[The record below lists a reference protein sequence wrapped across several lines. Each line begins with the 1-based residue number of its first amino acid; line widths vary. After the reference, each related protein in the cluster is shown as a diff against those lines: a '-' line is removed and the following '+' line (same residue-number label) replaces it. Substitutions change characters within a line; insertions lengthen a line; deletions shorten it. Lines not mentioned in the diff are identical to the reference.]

1 MCKGSFEALTKR
13 RASGQD
19 ADPMRERS
27 EGSLGSL
34 RRLNRRRVINALRQN
49 GMISRAEIARRTSL
63 SRSTVS
69 SLVAELQADGLVVER
84 EEPGA
89 AHGEQGG
96 RPPILL
102 SFDASAGAALGIDFG
117 HSHVRVAVAD
127 LSSTILAER
136 AEPLD
141 TDHAAHEGLDVA
153 IELIDEALA
162 EAGVERSR
170 VIGAGL
176 GLPGPIDQ
184 ADGVIGSSA
193 ILPGWVGVAAAE
205 EMRRRLDVPVVVD
218 NDANLGALAELTH
231 GAGRGATDLVYL
243 KVSSGI
249 GAGLIL
255 GGRLYRG
262 WGGMAGELG
271 HVLVDPEGK
280 ICRCGNRGCLETAAS
295 TGALLEMLRRSHGEL
310 TVAEMLS
317 LARDGDLGCRRVIA
331 DAGRVVGSA
340 AAFLFN
346 VLNPQRLVVGGD
358 LAQAGDLLLDGVRS
372 SVRLA
377 ALPAA
382 ADDARVIAGVLGD
395 RAQVLGALALA
406 VGEADAAL
414 DLPATIK
421 QSIPGGGVP

>member
-1 MCKGSFEALTKR
+1 
-13 RASGQD
+13 
-19 ADPMRERS
+19 MRERS
-27 EGSLGSL
+27 EGSLASL
-34 RRLNRRRVINALRQN
+34 RRLNRGRVINALREH
-49 GMISRAEIARRTSL
+49 GMVSRAEIARRTGL

-69 SLVAELQADGLVVER
+69 SLVSELQSDGLVVER

-117 HSHVRVAVAD
+117 HSHVRVAVSD
-127 LSSTILAER
+127 LSSNILAER
-136 AEPLD
+136 SAPMD
-141 TDHAAHEGLDVA
+141 IDHAAHEGLDVA
-153 IELIDEALA
+153 LELIGEALD

-176 GLPGPIDQ
+176 GLPGPVDQ
-184 ADGVIGSSA
+184 IDGVIGSSA
-193 ILPGWVGVAAAE
+193 ILPGWVGVAAGE
-205 EMRRRLDVPVVVD
+205 EMRRRLDVPVSVD

-231 GAGRGATDLVYL
+231 GAGRGASELVYL

-255 GGRLYRG
+255 GGRLHRG
-262 WGGMAGELG
+262 TGGVAGELG
-271 HVLVDPEGK
+271 HILVAPEGAV
-280 ICRCGNRGCLETAAS
+280 CRCGNRGCLETAAS

-310 TVAEMLS
+310 TVAEMLR

-340 AAFLFN
+340 VAVVLN
-346 VLNPQRLVVGGD
+346 LLNPQLLVVGGD
-358 LAQAGDLLLDGVRS
+358 LAEAGDLLLDGVRS

-382 ADDARVIAGVLGD
+382 ADAAGVVAGVLGE

-406 VGEADAAL
+406 IGEAGATL
-414 DLPATIK
+414 DFRE
-421 QSIPGGGVP
+421 SINPVPGGGKT

>member
-1 MCKGSFEALTKR
+1 
-13 RASGQD
+13 
-19 ADPMRERS
+19 MRVGS
-27 EGSLGSL
+27 EGSLASL
-34 RRLNRRRVINALRQN
+34 RRLNRRRVINALRQH
-49 GMISRAEIARRTSL
+49 GTISRAEIARGTGL

-69 SLVAELQADGLVVER
+69 SLVSELQSDGLVIER

-89 AHGEQGG
+89 AHGEHGG

-117 HSHVRVAVAD
+117 HSHVRVAVSD

-136 AEPLD
+136 AAPMD
-141 TDHAAHEGLDVA
+141 TDHAAQEGLDVA
-153 IELIDEALA
+153 VDLIGEVLA
-162 EAGVERSR
+162 EAGIERSR

-176 GLPGPIDQ
+176 GLPGPVDQ
-184 ADGVIGSSA
+184 SSGVIGSSA
-193 ILPGWVGVAAAE
+193 ILPGWVGVAAGE
-205 EMRRRLDVPVVVD
+205 EMRSRLEVPVLVD

-231 GAGRGATDLVYL
+231 GAGRGASELVYL

-271 HVLVDPEGK
+271 HVLVDPEGAV
-280 ICRCGNRGCLETAAS
+280 CRCGNRGCLETAAS
-295 TGALLEMLRRSHGEL
+295 TGALLDMLRRSHGDL
-310 TVAEMLS
+310 TVAEMLD

-340 AAFLFN
+340 AAMLFN

-358 LAQAGDLLLDGVRS
+358 LAAAGDLLLDGVRS
-372 SVRLA
+372 SVRLS

-382 ADDARVIAGVLGD
+382 ADDARVVAGVLGE

-414 DLPATIK
+414 DFPESTN
-421 QSIPGGGVP
+421 QPIPGGGVP

>member
-1 MCKGSFEALTKR
+1 
-13 RASGQD
+13 
-19 ADPMRERS
+19 MRERS
-27 EGSLGSL
+27 EGSLASL
-34 RRLNRRRVINALRQN
+34 RRLNRGRVIDALREH
-49 GMISRAEIARRTSL
+49 GMISRAEIARRTGL

-69 SLVAELQADGLVVER
+69 SLVAELQSDGLVVER

-102 SFDASAGAALGIDFG
+102 AFDASAGAALGIDFG
-117 HSHVRVAVAD
+117 HSHVRVAVSD
-127 LSSTILAER
+127 LSSNILAER
-136 AEPLD
+136 AAPMD
-141 TDHAAHEGLDVA
+141 IDHEAHEGLDVA
-153 IELIDEALA
+153 LELIGEALD

-176 GLPGPIDQ
+176 GLPGPVDQ
-184 ADGVIGSSA
+184 TDGVIGSSA
-193 ILPGWVGVAAAE
+193 ILPGWVGVAAGE
-205 EMRRRLDVPVVVD
+205 EMRRRLDVPVSVD

-243 KVSSGI
+243 KLSSGI

-262 WGGMAGELG
+262 TGGVAGELG
-271 HVLVDPEGK
+271 HILVEPEGAV
-280 ICRCGNRGCLETAAS
+280 CRCGNRGCLETAAS
-295 TGALLEMLRRSHGEL
+295 TGALLEILRRSHGEL
-310 TVAEMLS
+310 TVAEMLR
-317 LARDGDLGCRRVIA
+317 LAQEGDLGCRRVIA

-340 AAFLFN
+340 AAVVFN
-346 VLNPQRLVVGGD
+346 LLNPQRLIVGGD
-358 LAQAGDLLLDGVRS
+358 LAEAGDLLLEGVRS

-382 ADDARVIAGVLGD
+382 ANAAAVTAGVLGE

-406 VGEADAAL
+406 VGEAGATL
-414 DLPATIK
+414 DFRE
-421 QSIPGGGVP
+421 SIHPVPGGGVT

>member
-1 MCKGSFEALTKR
+1 MAAGRT
-13 RASGQD
+13 
-19 ADPMRERS
+19 
-27 EGSLGSL
+27 GSLETL
-34 RRLNRRRVINALRQN
+34 RRLNRLRVIDALRDE
-49 GMISRAEIARRTSL
+49 GLISRAEIARRTGL

-69 SLVAELQADGLVVER
+69 SLVSELQSDGLVVER

-102 SFDASAGAALGIDFG
+102 AFDASAGAALGIDFG
-117 HSHVRVAVAD
+117 HSHVRVAVSD
-127 LSSTILAER
+127 LSSNILAER
-136 AEPLD
+136 SAPMD
-141 TDHAAHEGLDVA
+141 IDHAAHEGLDVA
-153 IELIDEALA
+153 LELIGEALD

-176 GLPGPIDQ
+176 GLPGPVDQ
-184 ADGVIGSSA
+184 IDGVIGSSA
-193 ILPGWVGVAAAE
+193 ILPGWVGVAAGE
-205 EMRRRLDVPVVVD
+205 EMRRRLDVPVSVD

-231 GAGRGATDLVYL
+231 GAGRGASELVYL

-255 GGRLYRG
+255 GGRLHRG
-262 WGGMAGELG
+262 TGGVAGELG
-271 HVLVDPEGK
+271 HILVAPEGAV
-280 ICRCGNRGCLETAAS
+280 CRCGNRGCLETAAS

-310 TVAEMLS
+310 TVAEMLR

-340 AAFLFN
+340 VAVVLN
-346 VLNPQRLVVGGD
+346 LLNPQLLVVGGD
-358 LAQAGDLLLDGVRS
+358 LAEAGDLLLDGVRS

-382 ADDARVIAGVLGD
+382 ADAAGVVAGVLGE

-406 VGEADAAL
+406 IGEAGATL
-414 DLPATIK
+414 DFRE
-421 QSIPGGGVP
+421 SINPVPGGGKT

>member
-346 VLNPQRLVVGGD
+346 VLNPQCLVVGGD

>member
-1 MCKGSFEALTKR
+1 
-13 RASGQD
+13 
-19 ADPMRERS
+19 MRDRS
-27 EGSLGSL
+27 EGSLASL
-34 RRLNRRRVINALRQN
+34 RRLNRGRVINALRQN
-49 GMISRAEIARRTSL
+49 GMISRAEIARRTGL

-69 SLVAELQADGLVVER
+69 SLVAELQSDRLVVER

-117 HSHVRVAVAD
+117 HNHVRVAVSD

-141 TDHAAHEGLDVA
+141 TDHAAQEGLDVA
-153 IELIDEALA
+153 IELVDEALA

-170 VIGAGL
+170 LIGAGL

-205 EMRRRLDVPVVVD
+205 EMRGRLDVPVVVD

-271 HVLVDPEGK
+271 HVLVDPEGAV
-280 ICRCGNRGCLETAAS
+280 CRCGNRGCLETAAS
-295 TGALLEMLRRSHGEL
+295 TGALLDMLRRSHGDL
-310 TVAEMLS
+310 TVAEMLA

-340 AAFLFN
+340 AAFMFN

-358 LAQAGDLLLDGVRS
+358 LAAAGDLLLDGVRS

-382 ADDARVIAGVLGD
+382 ADAARVVAGVLGD

-414 DLPATIK
+414 DLPASIK
-421 QSIPGGGVP
+421 QPIPGGGVP

>member
-1 MCKGSFEALTKR
+1 MKSGSR
-13 RASGQD
+13 
-19 ADPMRERS
+19 PMRERS
-27 EGSLGSL
+27 EGSLASL
-34 RRLNRRRVINALRQN
+34 RRLNRRRVINALRQH
-49 GMISRAEIARRTSL
+49 GMISRAEIARTTGL

-69 SLVAELQADGLVVER
+69 SLVSELQADGLVVER
-84 EEPGA
+84 EETGA

-117 HSHVRVAVAD
+117 HSHVRVAVSD
-127 LSSTILAER
+127 LSSTIIAER

-141 TDHAAHEGLDVA
+141 TDHAAQEGLDVA
-153 IELIDEALA
+153 VDLIDEVLA

-176 GLPGPIDQ
+176 GLPGPVDQ

-205 EMRRRLDVPVVVD
+205 EMRGRLDLPVVVD

-231 GAGRGATDLVYL
+231 GAGRGAGDMIYL

-262 WGGMAGELG
+262 WSGMAGELG
-271 HVLVDPEGK
+271 HVLIDPEGAV
-280 ICRCGNRGCLETAAS
+280 CRCGNRGCLETAAS
-295 TGALLEMLRRSHGEL
+295 TGALLDMLRRSHGEL
-310 TVAEMLS
+310 TVAEMLR
-317 LARDGDLGCRRVIA
+317 LAGDGDLGCRRVIA
-331 DAGRVVGSA
+331 DAGRVIGSA
-340 AAFLFN
+340 VAVVLN
-346 VLNPQRLVVGGD
+346 LLNPQRLVVGGD
-358 LAQAGDLLLDGVRS
+358 LAEAGDLLLDGVRS

-382 ADDARVIAGVLGD
+382 ADAAAVVAGVLGE

-406 VGEADAAL
+406 VGEAGATL
-414 DLPATIK
+414 DFRE
-421 QSIPGGGVP
+421 SIHTVPGGGVT

>member
-1 MCKGSFEALTKR
+1 
-13 RASGQD
+13 
-19 ADPMRERS
+19 MRVGA
-27 EGSLGSL
+27 EGSLASL
-34 RRLNRRRVINALRQN
+34 RRLNRRRVINALRQH
-49 GMISRAEIARRTSL
+49 GMISRAGIARRTGL

-69 SLVAELQADGLVVER
+69 SLVSELQSDGLVVER
-84 EEPGA
+84 AEPGA
-89 AHGEQGG
+89 AHGEHGG

-117 HSHVRVAVAD
+117 HSHVRVAVSD
-127 LSSTILAER
+127 LSSSILAER
-136 AEPLD
+136 AVPMD
-141 TDHAAHEGLDVA
+141 TDHAADEGLDVA
-153 IELIDEALA
+153 VDLVDEVLA

-176 GLPGPIDQ
+176 GLPGPVDQ
-184 ADGVIGSSA
+184 SDGVIGSSA
-193 ILPGWVGVAAAE
+193 ILPGWVGVAAGE
-205 EMRRRLDVPVVVD
+205 EMRRRLDIPVSVD
-218 NDANLGALAELTH
+218 NDANLGALAELSH
-231 GAGRGATDLVYL
+231 GAGRGASDLVYL
-243 KVSSGI
+243 KVASGI

-271 HVLVDPEGK
+271 HVLVDPEGA

-295 TGALLEMLRRSHGEL
+295 TGALLDLLRRSHGDL
-310 TVAEMLS
+310 TVAGMLT
-317 LARDGDLGCRRVIA
+317 LARDGALGCRRVIA

-340 AAFLFN
+340 AAMLFN

-358 LAQAGDLLLDGVRS
+358 LADAGDLLLDGVRS
-372 SVRLA
+372 SVRLS

-382 ADDARVIAGVLGD
+382 ADAALVVAGVLGE

-414 DLPATIK
+414 DFPDSINHT
-421 QSIPGGGVP
+421 IPGGGVP

>member
-1 MCKGSFEALTKR
+1 
-13 RASGQD
+13 
-19 ADPMRERS
+19 MRERS
-27 EGSLGSL
+27 EGSLASL
-34 RRLNRRRVINALRQN
+34 RRLNRRRVISALREQ
-49 GMISRAEIARRTSL
+49 GMVSRAEIARRTGL

-69 SLVAELQADGLVVER
+69 SLVSELQSDGLVVER

-117 HSHVRVAVAD
+117 HSHVRVAVSD
-127 LSSTILAER
+127 LSSNILAER
-136 AEPLD
+136 AAPMD
-141 TDHAAHEGLDVA
+141 IDHVSHEGLDVA
-153 IELIDEALA
+153 LELIDEALD
-162 EAGVERSR
+162 EAGVERSH

-176 GLPGPIDQ
+176 GLPGPIQ
-184 ADGVIGSSA
+184 EDGRIGSSA
-193 ILPGWVGVAAAE
+193 ILPGWVGVAAGE
-205 EMRRRLDVPVVVD
+205 EMRRRLDVPVSVD

-231 GAGRGATDLVYL
+231 GVGRGASELVYL

-271 HVLVDPEGK
+271 HVLVDSEGAV
-280 ICRCGNRGCLETAAS
+280 CRCGNRGCLETAAS
-295 TGALLEMLRRSHGEL
+295 TGALLELLRRSHGEL
-310 TVAEMLS
+310 TVAEMLR
-317 LARDGDLGCRRVIA
+317 LAHDGDLGCRRVIA

-340 AAFLFN
+340 AAFVFN
-346 VLNPQRLVVGGD
+346 LLNPQYLVVGGD
-358 LAQAGDLLLDGVRS
+358 LAAAGDLLLDGLRDS
-372 SVRLA
+372 LRLA

-382 ADDARVIAGVLGD
+382 AEEAVVATSVLGE

-406 VGEADAAL
+406 VGEAGAAL
-414 DLPATIK
+414 EFHESISQP
-421 QSIPGGGVP
+421 IPGGGVA

>member
-1 MCKGSFEALTKR
+1 MR
-13 RASGQD
+13 
-19 ADPMRERS
+19 RERS
-27 EGSLGSL
+27 EGSLASL
-34 RRLNRRRVINALRQN
+34 RRLNRRRVIGALRQH
-49 GMISRAEIARRTSL
+49 GVISRAEIARRTGL

-69 SLVAELQADGLVVER
+69 SLVSELQSDGLVVER

-89 AHGEQGG
+89 AHGEHGG

-117 HSHVRVAVAD
+117 HSHVRVAVSD
-127 LSSTILAER
+127 LNSTIRAER

-141 TDHAAHEGLDVA
+141 TDHAAQEGLDVA
-153 IELIDEALA
+153 LDLIEEVLG
-162 EAGVERSR
+162 EAGIERSR

-184 ADGVIGSSA
+184 SDGVIGSSA

-205 EMRRRLDVPVVVD
+205 EMRRRLDVPVTVD
-218 NDANLGALAELTH
+218 NDANLGALAEFTH

-255 GGRLYRG
+255 NGRLYRG
-262 WGGMAGELG
+262 WGGMAGEIG
-271 HVLVDPEGK
+271 HVLVDPEGAV
-280 ICRCGNRGCLETAAS
+280 CRCGNRGCLETAAS

-310 TVAEMLS
+310 TVGEMLR
-317 LARDGDLGCRRVIA
+317 LAHEGDLGCRRVIA

-340 AAFLFN
+340 AAFVFN

-358 LAQAGDLLLDGVRS
+358 LAAAGDLLLDGVRG

-382 ADDARVIAGVLGD
+382 ADGARVVAGVLGE

-406 VGEADAAL
+406 VGEAGAAL
-414 DLPATIK
+414 DFPESINHP
-421 QSIPGGGVP
+421 IPGGGVP

>member
-1 MCKGSFEALTKR
+1 
-13 RASGQD
+13 
-19 ADPMRERS
+19 MRERS
-27 EGSLGSL
+27 EGSLASL
-34 RRLNRRRVINALRQN
+34 RRLNRRRVINALRQH
-49 GMISRAEIARRTSL
+49 GKISRAEIARRTGL

-69 SLVAELQADGLVVER
+69 SLVAELQSDGLVMER

-102 SFDASAGAALGIDFG
+102 SFDASAGAAVGIDFG

-153 IELIDEALA
+153 IELVDEALA

-205 EMRRRLDVPVVVD
+205 EMRGRLDVPVVVD
-218 NDANLGALAELTH
+218 NDANLGALAEFTH
-231 GAGRGATDLVYL
+231 GAGRGASDIVYL

-271 HVLVDPEGK
+271 HVLVDPEGAV
-280 ICRCGNRGCLETAAS
+280 CRCGNRGCLETAAS

-310 TVAEMLS
+310 TVPEMLA

-358 LAQAGDLLLDGVRS
+358 LAAAGDLLLDGVRS

-382 ADDARVIAGVLGD
+382 ADAARVVAGVLGD

-406 VGEADAAL
+406 VGEAGAAL
-414 DLPATIK
+414 DLPASIN
-421 QSIPGGGVP
+421 QPIPGGGVP

>member
-1 MCKGSFEALTKR
+1 
-13 RASGQD
+13 
-19 ADPMRERS
+19 MRERS
-27 EGSLGSL
+27 EGSLASL
-34 RRLNRRRVINALRQN
+34 RRLNRGRVINALREH
-49 GMISRAEIARRTSL
+49 GMVSRAEIARRTGL

-69 SLVAELQADGLVVER
+69 SLVSELQSDGLVVER

-102 SFDASAGAALGIDFG
+102 AFDASAGAALGIDFG
-117 HSHVRVAVAD
+117 HSHVRVAVSD
-127 LSSTILAER
+127 LSSNILAER
-136 AEPLD
+136 SAPMD
-141 TDHAAHEGLDVA
+141 IDHAAHEGLDVA
-153 IELIDEALA
+153 LELIGEALD

-176 GLPGPIDQ
+176 GLPGPVDQ
-184 ADGVIGSSA
+184 IDGVIGSSA
-193 ILPGWVGVAAAE
+193 ILPGWVGVAAGE
-205 EMRRRLDVPVVVD
+205 EMRRRLDVPVSVD

-231 GAGRGATDLVYL
+231 GAGRGASELVYL

-255 GGRLYRG
+255 GGRLHRG
-262 WGGMAGELG
+262 TGGVAGELG
-271 HVLVDPEGK
+271 HILVAPEGAV
-280 ICRCGNRGCLETAAS
+280 CRCGNRGCLETAAS

-310 TVAEMLS
+310 TVAEMLR

-340 AAFLFN
+340 VAVVLN
-346 VLNPQRLVVGGD
+346 LLNPQLLVVGGD
-358 LAQAGDLLLDGVRS
+358 LAEAGDLLLDGVRS

-382 ADDARVIAGVLGD
+382 ADAAGVVAGVLGE

-406 VGEADAAL
+406 IGEAGATL
-414 DLPATIK
+414 DFRE
-421 QSIPGGGVP
+421 SINPVPGGGKT